1 MGNICDCVRS
11 TDKEGVWTAESPKMS
26 GIGHERRNPQ
36 LCATFQIL
44 FFSSVAIAFITYIL
58 YLSQPYHSNLNDP
71 STPNLNQ
78 PNPPN
83 SNHINPSQLNPPN
96 SNKPMGQILAAV
108 RRKRKPREPKNNS
121 DGVHKRLRQNRQ
133 NPSNLNGP
141 NPTGPYEPNPPNS
154 NQPNPPK
161 LPNSNPS
168 NSIGR
173 IPTRSATLGRKRKQ
187 SSELNNRFRFAK
199 RKRQD
204 RPIDDGF
211 QFTLDLKTPNDQTFT
226 NASPLAQRYLACQ
239 YRQFNK
245 YGGRWCGADYD
256 SAMKSLVKER
266 RKIKHWIWY
275 IIPTPPLLDKN
286 GKITGSSTNQHF
298 ALKGD
303 DEIKDFVANDLLKGN
318 YIQAIKL
325 IRDLVKFRLT
335 QKVSTSRYDA
345 VDFVTGRNGDNRKLL
360 SSLKIFQHTLDTE
373 DRDYNDAV
381 SYLLQCFGSYNSNL
395 LYT

>member
-44 FFSSVAIAFITYIL
+44 FFSSVAIIAFITCIL

-71 STPNLNQ
+71 STRNPTQ

-96 SNKPMGQILAAV
+96 SNKPMGQILAVV
-108 RRKRKPREPKNNS
+108 RRNRKPREPKNNS

-226 NASPLAQRYLACQ
+226 NASRLARRYLACQ
-239 YRQFNK
+239 YQYNQFSK
-245 YGGRWCGADYD
+245 DEKRLCRADDYD

-275 IIPTPPLLDKN
+275 IIPTPPHLGKN
-286 GKITGSSTNQHF
+286 GEIIGSNENKYF

-303 DEIKDFVANDLLKGN
+303 GEVKDFVANDFLKGN

-325 IRDLVKFRLT
+325 IRNLVKFRLT
-335 QKVSTSRYDA
+335 QNVSKSRHAA
-345 VDFVTGRNGDNRKLL
+345 VVYVTGGDHIKLL
-360 SSLKIFQHTLDTE
+360 SSLKLFNPVLIKSD
-373 DRDYNDAV
+373 DRDYNDAA
-381 SYLLQCFGSYNSNL
+381 SYLLQCFPL
-395 LYT
+395 